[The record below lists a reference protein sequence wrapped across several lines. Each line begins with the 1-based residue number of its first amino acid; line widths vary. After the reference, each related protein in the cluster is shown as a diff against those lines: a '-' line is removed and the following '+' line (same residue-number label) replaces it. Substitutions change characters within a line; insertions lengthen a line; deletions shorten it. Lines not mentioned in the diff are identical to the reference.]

1 MMLDK
6 TFIWS
11 QGYNSEEK
19 SLYYD
24 LGIHQLE
31 SFDQLQSWFD
41 KGPKGGGFHLTAW
54 ATAIR
59 AATQR
64 LILTDSFK
72 LLVCH

>member
-1 MMLDK
+1 MSNIIMMLDK

-41 KGPKGGGFHLTAW
+41 KRPKGGGFHLTAW
-54 ATAIR
+54 ATAILSCGYP
-59 AATQR
+59 TSY
-64 LILTDSFK
+64 TY
-72 LLVCH
+72 